1 MLNKQEIE
9 QRIVDLKSDYV
20 RIQGDLEKMEAVVG
34 NSAPGEKA
42 LSEIEEELKRLR
54 KNLQNNG

>member
-42 LSEIEEELKRLR
+42 LAEIEEELKRLR
-54 KNLQNNG
+54 RNLQNNG